1 MLLQSVRDF
10 RVGQTIKGV
19 TTMAKFYLQ
28 SGSAKLILD
37 SEDSQ
42 RAALWLV
49 HRVMESIGDVYE
61 DKSLDDERKLDSAIV
76 ESLLDLGPS
85 IYVSERG
92 FDRTDADQFET
103 FDIVMYWHQLMIALS
118 RLDRQL

>member
-1 MLLQSVRDF
+1 
-10 RVGQTIKGV
+10 
-19 TTMAKFYLQ
+19 MAKYYLQ
-28 SGSAKLILD
+28 SGSARLILD

-42 RAALWLV
+42 RAVLWLV

-61 DKSLDDERKLDSAIV
+61 DPTLEDDRKLDSAIV

-85 IYVSERG
+85 IQASELG
-92 FDRTDADQFET
+92 FDRDDAETFDT

-118 RLDRQL
+118 RLDRML

>member
-1 MLLQSVRDF
+1 
-10 RVGQTIKGV
+10 
-19 TTMAKFYLQ
+19 MAKYYLQ

-61 DKSLDDERKLDSAIV
+61 DTTLDDDRKLDSAIV
-76 ESLLDLGPS
+76 ESLLDLGVS
-85 IYVSERG
+85 IRVSEQG
-92 FDRTDADQFET
+92 FDREDAESFET